1 MKKGIIVLLIAVL
14 VSGFAFAAF
23 SGNAKIT
30 LGTDLDAK
38 TFGFG
43 NWATGKYTF
52 SFTYDT
58 LAAGKDAHET
68 DLWAEI
74 AAEGSVKL
82 SSEAKL
88 AADTDVHAVA
98 NPSATADGAIKA
110 TFKIT
115 KANIHVKDFT
125 FGILNM
131 GKGPNYAASYYVDD
145 DGNPILNVL
154 GGPVRFVP
162 GFTVSYKDYNAGFGI
177 KGSWNDEKVTIATA
191 GWVETK
197 TFKFGENE
205 EFSAQA
211 GAYAQY
217 FNSELVG
224 GRKFAGVALKGGY
237 AAEKLTANAAAD
249 LQIIRAGGK
258 NVFAFEASADVT
270 YTINENGKAGVNVY
284 SVYDKVAIVPA
295 DYTEKVKL
303 DAKLWAN
310 YKFDFSGTTLATE
323 GYVEV
328 RDALL
333 EAKREISVYA
343 KETLTVMEGK
353 LALEF
358 SELYKIVAKTLK
370 LTAKATY
377 TADKFVAWAAI
388 KDITFAFSDSFA
400 VTALKPE
407 VGIKSTKVIEN
418 AEVGLVWTGANFVKT
433 EDAKK
438 VGSIEAYAKIAF

>member
-23 SGNAKIT
+23 TGSAKIT
-30 LGTDLDAK
+30 FGTDLDAK

-52 SFTYDT
+52 SFEYDT
-58 LAAGKDAHET
+58 LAATKDEHTTE
-68 DLWAEI
+68 LWAEI
-74 AAEGSVKL
+74 AATGSVKL
-82 SSEAKL
+82 SVEEKF
-88 AADTDVHAVA
+88 TDKDIHKDDPKV
-98 NPSATADGAIKA
+98 DGAAQTIKA
-110 TFKIT
+110 SFTIT
-115 KANIHVKDFT
+115 KANIHIKDFT

-131 GKGPNYAASYYVDD
+131 GKGPDYAKSYYLNAA
-145 DGNPILNVL
+145 GTAAAYNVL
-154 GGPVRFVP
+154 AGPNRFVP
-162 GFTVSYKDYNAGFGI
+162 GFTVSYKDYNGGFGFT
-177 KGSWNDEKVTIATA
+177 GNWADDKVKFATA

-197 TFKFGENE
+197 AFKFGENE
-205 EFSAQA
+205 EFYAQA

-217 FNSELVG
+217 YNTALVG
-224 GRKFAGVALKGGY
+224 GRKFAGLAVKAGY

-249 LQIIRAGGK
+249 LQIIRTPGK
-258 NVFAFEASADVT
+258 NNFAFEASADVT

-284 SVYDKVAIVPA
+284 SVYDKAALLPTL
-295 DYTEKVKL
+295 YTEKVKI

-343 KETLTVMEGK
+343 KETLTVMDGK

-358 SELYKIVAKTLK
+358 SELYKIIAKTLT

-377 TADKFVAWAAI
+377 TADNFKAWAAI
-388 KDITFAFSDSFA
+388 KDLTLAFSDSVA

-407 VGIKSTKVIEN
+407 LGIESEKVIEN
-418 AEVGLVWTGANFVKT
+418 AKLALIWTGANFVKA

-438 VGSIEAYAKIAF
+438 LGSITASATISF